1 MDTGG
6 LGLLQQLMQS
16 GFPPQLLLQLLMT
29 PPGQAT
35 LRPEGGGT
43 GDAPAPDAN
52 NDPEGMSGAGN
63 ATAGQIAS
71 GALGGGA
78 IGQAIAALGG
88 PKVAQSLG
96 AKAAT
101 TALAAATGAPATPLG
116 LLNQLLGAAA
126 KAAQGAQR
134 AHGVRT
140 APLEW
145 GGPRNIPDTPP
156 PDVTFSDSNNVDMG
170 LGLAPTGPPASAD
183 LSFTGTAIPD
193 TPAPPS
199 LASFTAAELGI
210 VSNAVAN
217 AIDAAANAQGEP
229 SGGPGGPASDGG
241 VGSAGEGP
249 SE

>member
-1 MDTGG
+1 MATTSQDTGG

-29 PPGQAT
+29 PPGQSP

-43 GDAPAPDAN
+43 SEAPAPDAN

-78 IGQAIAALGG
+78 IGQAIGALGG

-101 TALAAATGAPATPLG
+101 TLLSLLTGSPALPLTLTNSLIG
-116 LLNQLLGAAA
+116 MGM

-134 AHGVRT
+134 AAGVRT

-145 GGPRNIPDTPP
+145 GGPRNIPDTPS
-156 PDVTFSDSNNVDMG
+156 PDVTFNDPSNIDMG
-170 LGLAPTGPPASAD
+170 LSLGPAPAAANMTFTGQALPDIAPPALAD
-183 LSFTGTAIPD
+183 LSPAEAAAI
-193 TPAPPS
+193 
-199 LASFTAAELGI
+199 E
-210 VSNAVAN
+210 
-217 AIDAAANAQGEP
+217 AIDEAANAQGEP

-249 SE
+249 TG